1 VPDVNSLARIIR
13 SASALWPYY
22 LGVVLVSTAAAA
34 LALVSPFI
42 FREATDTI
50 VGTLSGET
58 TAEQVTRTLLF
69 LAIGLLVAD
78 LANTAMTNLGGY
90 IGDVMAMRMR
100 QILSTR
106 YYAKLLALPQRY
118 FDGQVTGTVIARL
131 DRSITSITQFLQSF
145 SNNFL
150 PMLIQVAAVLAI
162 TAWYYWPLTL
172 LLASL
177 FPIYMYLTTLT
188 SKRWQKLEGE
198 KNEQI
203 DIANGRFSEVIGQVK
218 VVKSFVAEVR
228 ELDDFGRRYGK
239 TVEITRPQSSW
250 WHQMDTLRGAAL
262 NVIFFGIYLVLFF
275 QTLNGRFTLGDM
287 VMLIQLVTM
296 AKQPVFMMSWIVDA
310 AQRAMAGSKDYFK
323 VLEEEFEPTANAE
336 LVAATEASGV
346 PVLDLTPIAP
356 LAPVEGRP
364 VIEFDDVTFAYEPG
378 EDVISNVSITA
389 REGEK
394 IALVGESGGGKSTL
408 VNLLLGLYP
417 LSSGRMSVC
426 GHDVADLTAEQL
438 RASVGVVFQEAAL
451 FSGTIRENIAYGR
464 PGATDE
470 QIIDVARRANAH
482 DFISRFPDGYD
493 TVIGER
499 GLRLS
504 GGQKQRVAVARA
516 MLKDAPVLVL
526 DEATS
531 ALDTKSERAVQAGL
545 DELMKDRTT
554 LIIAHRLSTIAGVDT
569 IVTLREGHV
578 DEIGSP
584 DQLAASGG
592 IYAELLQLTASSSAA
607 DRARLKK
614 YGFVADGADG
624 ADAAESEDSEDVSE
638 GLSEDARH

>member
-1 VPDVNSLARIIR
+1 MNSLARIIR

-22 LGVVLVSTAAAA
+22 LGVVLISTAAAA

-42 FREATDTI
+42 LREATDTI
-50 VGTLSGET
+50 VSAVHGDVPV
-58 TAEQVTRTLLF
+58 ADVTMTLLW
-69 LAIGLLVAD
+69 LAVALLVAD
-78 LANTAMTNLGGY
+78 LLNTAMTNVGGY

-118 FDGQVTGTVIARL
+118 FDNQVTGTVIARL

-145 SNNFL
+145 SNSFF
-150 PMLIQVAAVLAI
+150 PMLIQVVAVLAI
-162 TAWYYWPLTL
+162 TAWYYWPLTI
-172 LLASL
+172 LLALL
-177 FPIYMYLTTLT
+177 FPVYMWLTTLT
-188 SKRWQKLEGE
+188 SRRWQKLEGK

-203 DIANGRFSEVIGQVK
+203 DLANGRFAEVIGQVK
-218 VVKSFVAEVR
+218 VVKSFVSEVR
-228 ELDDFGRRYGK
+228 ELDDFGSRYGK
-239 TVEITRPQSSW
+239 TVDITRPQSRW
-250 WHQMDTLRGAAL
+250 WHSMDTARGAAL
-262 NVIFFGIYLVLFF
+262 NLIFFGIYLVLFF
-275 QTLNGRFTLGDM
+275 RTLGGEFSLGDM
-287 VMLIQLVTM
+287 VMLIQLVNM
-296 AKQPVFMMSWIVDA
+296 AKQPVHMMSWIVDA

-323 VLEEEFEPTANAE
+323 VMEEEFEPTANAE
-336 LVAATEASGV
+336 LIAATEASGV
-346 PVLDLTPIAP
+346 PVLDLTPVPP
-356 LAPVEGRP
+356 LPAAAPVMR
-364 VIEFDDVTFAYEPG
+364 FDDVTFAYTEGDP
-378 EDVISNVSITA
+378 VIRNVSFEA

-408 VNLLLGLYP
+408 VNLLLGLYQVDE
-417 LSSGRMSVC
+417 GRLQVC
-426 GHDVADLTAEQL
+426 GRDVRDLSAAEL

-451 FSGTIRENIAYGR
+451 FSGTVRENIAYGR
-464 PGATDE
+464 PGATE
-470 QIIDVARRANAH
+470 EEIVEVARRANAH
-482 DFISRFPDGYD
+482 DFIMRFPDGYD

-516 MLKDAPVLVL
+516 MLKDAPILLL

-531 ALDTKSERAVQAGL
+531 ALDTKAERAVQAGL

-554 LIIAHRLSTIAGVDT
+554 LIIAHRLSTIANVDT
-569 IVTLREGHV
+569 IVTLREGEV

-584 DQLAASGG
+584 DELASSGG

-614 YGFVADGADG
+614 YGLVVDGH
-624 ADAAESEDSEDVSE
+624 EEEEED
-638 GLSEDARH
+638 